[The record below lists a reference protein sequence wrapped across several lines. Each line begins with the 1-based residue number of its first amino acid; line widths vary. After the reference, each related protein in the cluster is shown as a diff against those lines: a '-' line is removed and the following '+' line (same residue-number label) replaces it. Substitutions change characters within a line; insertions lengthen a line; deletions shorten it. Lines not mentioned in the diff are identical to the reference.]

1 MTTAAPDS
9 TADALLD
16 AAGALWAERGLGRAS
31 LREIGRAAGQGNTR
45 VVQYH
50 FGDEDGLLDAVL
62 DRERRK
68 IETDRAPLLDALE
81 HDPQAKLRDHANAL
95 VRPLGER
102 LTTPSGRHHLAIA
115 AELFNRGTGADVRR
129 AGGTGRGPGS
139 LNRWRRLVLPLLDSE
154 AAELHTR
161 FSAVQF
167 GHTEMARLG
176 RRGVSAANRALV
188 IERTIDLA
196 TALLQ
201 TPLSPATKAAITR

>member
-1 MTTAAPDS
+1 VATTAPDS
-9 TADALLD
+9 TIDALLD
-16 AAGALWAERGLGRAS
+16 AAGSLWAERGLGRAS

-62 DRERRK
+62 ERERIL
-68 IETDRAPLLDALE
+68 IEADRAPLLDELSEA
-81 HDPQAKLRDHANAL
+81 PSAVLRDHAAAL
-95 VRPLGER
+95 IRPLGAR
-102 LTTPSGRHHLAIA
+102 LATPSGRHHLAIA

-139 LNRWRRLVLPLLDSE
+139 LNRWRRLVLPLLDPE

-176 RRGVSAANRALV
+176 RRGVSSANRALV
-188 IERTIDLA
+188 VERTIDLA

-201 TPLSPATKAAITR
+201 TPISDETRDAMTR

>member
-1 MTTAAPDS
+1 MTTTAPDS
-9 TADALLD
+9 TVDALLD
-16 AAGALWAERGLGRAS
+16 AAGALWAKRGLGRAS

-62 DRERRK
+62 DRERQK
-68 IETDRAPLLDALE
+68 IEAARAPLLDALE
-81 HDPQAKLRDHANAL
+81 NGDHAELREHAAAL

-102 LTTPSGRHHLAIA
+102 LATPSGRHHLAIA

-129 AGGTGRGPGS
+129 AGGTGRGQGS
-139 LNRWRRLVLPLLDSE
+139 LNRWRRLVLPLLDPD

-176 RRGVSAANRALV
+176 RRGVSTANRVLV

-201 TPLSPATKAAITR
+201 TPLSAATRAALTR

>member
-1 MTTAAPDS
+1 MATTAPDS
-9 TADALLD
+9 TIDALLD
-16 AAGALWAERGLGRAS
+16 AAGSLWAERGVGRAS

-62 DRERRK
+62 ERERLR
-68 IETDRAPLLDALE
+68 IEADRAPLLDGLTE
-81 HDPQAKLRDHANAL
+81 TPSTVLRDHAAAL
-95 VRPLGER
+95 IRPLGGR
-102 LTTPSGRHHLAIA
+102 LATPSGRHHLAIA
-115 AELFNRGTGADVRR
+115 AELFNRGTGVDVRR

-139 LNRWRRLVLPLLDSE
+139 LNRWRRLVLPLLDPE

-176 RRGVSAANRALV
+176 RRGVSSANRALV

-201 TPLSPATKAAITR
+201 TPISAETRGAMTH